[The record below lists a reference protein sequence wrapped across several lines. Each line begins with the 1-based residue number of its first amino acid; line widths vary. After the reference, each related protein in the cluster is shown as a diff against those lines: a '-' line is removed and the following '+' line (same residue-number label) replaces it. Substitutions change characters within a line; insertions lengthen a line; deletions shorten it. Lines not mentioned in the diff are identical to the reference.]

1 MSGLRVIAAGPGV
14 TIQDGGRHHYLRFG
28 VTVAGPMDKT
38 AHALAN
44 RALGNAPQA
53 AAIEVSLGGVE
64 LEAQGALTLAI
75 AGGAFDVTRD
85 GRALPACCVVNLAP
99 GQRLRLRPGAAGAWT
114 YVAVA
119 GRLLL
124 EPALGSFSAHTRSNL
139 GPPALA
145 AGQDIAVAARA
156 MDLDDSAI
164 ETDWPQAAAI
174 RVLLGPQDDYFAA
187 EQIALFLD
195 SEWRVGGRSDRMA
208 YAMEGPL
215 LVPAHGFNI
224 VSDGVA
230 EGAIQVPGEGKPI
243 VLMADRQPTGGYPK
257 IANVIGADI
266 GALAQKRPGDALRFK
281 AVSHDEAVAARRAM
295 AAQLAAPVRLTP
307 VLRTHFTSEDLLR
320 FNLISGATAGA
331 D

>member
-28 VTVAGPMDKT
+28 VTVAGPMDKA

-44 RALGNAPQA
+44 RALGNAPDA

-85 GRALPACCVVNLAP
+85 GRPLPACCIVTLAH
-99 GQRLRLRPGAAGAWT
+99 GQRLRIRPGAGGAWS
-114 YVAVA
+114 YVAVS

-124 EPALGSFSAHTRSNL
+124 APELGSLSAHTRSNL

-145 AGQDIAVAARA
+145 AGQDIAVAPRA
-156 MDLDDSAI
+156 MDADDSAI
-164 ETDWPQAAAI
+164 ETDWPQSSTL
-174 RVLLGPQDDYFAA
+174 RVLLGPQDDYFSAA
-187 EQIALFLD
+187 QIGEFLD

-215 LVPAHGFNI
+215 IVPAHGFNI

-266 GALAQKRPGDALRFK
+266 GLLAQKRPGERVRFR
-281 AVSHDEAVAARRAM
+281 AVSHDEAVVARRDMAARM
-295 AAQLAAPVRLTP
+295 DAPIRLTP
-307 VLRTHFTSEDLLR
+307 LVRTHFTSEDLLR
-320 FNLISGATAGA
+320 LNLISGATAGA